1 MLKERKGGKMLKDI
15 LTIDSIE
22 TDVAASSWQ
31 EAIEAVGNIL
41 VKNGKVEKSFIHS
54 MIGVVEEFGPYM
66 ILVPQVAFFHGR
78 PGPEVHEACLSLIT
92 LRSPVY
98 FTEFDDQM
106 ITCAF
111 GFGAIDSDS
120 HINMLMSV
128 STLLQDEKFIDL
140 IRNNGSRE
148 SILEIIQNY

>member
-1 MLKERKGGKMLKDI
+1 MLKDI
-15 LTIDSIE
+15 LTNDSIVS
-22 TDVAASSWQ
+22 DVTASSWK
-31 EAIEAVGNIL
+31 EVIEIVGNIL
-41 VKNGKVEKSFIHS
+41 VRNGKVDKSFINS

-66 ILVPQVAFFHGR
+66 ILIPQVAFFHGR

-92 LRSPVY
+92 LKNPVY
-98 FTEFDDQM
+98 FTEFDNQM

-128 STLLQDEKFIDL
+128 STLLQDERFIEL
-140 IRNNGSRE
+140 IRNNGSKE

>member
-1 MLKERKGGKMLKDI
+1 MLKDI
-15 LTIDSIE
+15 LTVDLIE
-22 TDVAASSWQ
+22 TDVTASSWK

-41 VKNGKVEKSFIHS
+41 VKNKKVEQSFINS
-54 MIGVVEEFGPYM
+54 MVGVVEEFGPYM
-66 ILVPQVAFFHGR
+66 ILIPQVAFFHGR

-92 LRSPVY
+92 LKNPVY
-98 FTEFDDQM
+98 FTEFDNQM

-128 STLLQDEKFIDL
+128 STLLQNERFIEL
-140 IRNNGSRE
+140 IRNNGTKE